1 MFKTDVD
8 VPVSLILNNL
18 NFILSNTG
26 LMNAI
31 NWGICYIR
39 HCIKT
44 YTHELMLSSTSHSGG
59 SKIINHNF
67 INEETLIR
75 YFLKVLKTSLVAQTV
90 KRLPITQ
97 ETQVQSLGWED
108 PLEKEMT
115 THSSTLAW
123 KMPWTEEPGE
133 L

>member
-1 MFKTDVD
+1 M
-8 VPVSLILNNL
+8 S
-18 NFILSNTG
+18 
-26 LMNAI
+26 
-31 NWGICYIR
+31 GIVL
-39 HCIKT
+39 KQ
-44 YTHELMLSSTSHSGG
+44 YTHELMLSSTSPSGG

-97 ETQVQSLGWED
+97 ETQVQPLGWED